1 MKEGLARLVGLV
13 GPCVNAGNWAV
24 AEVAWVM
31 TMALMMTTMMTKKQK
46 VQMKLHTG

>member
-31 TMALMMTTMMTKKQK
+31 MTMMMMMMKKQKQK
-46 VQMKLHTG
+46 VQTKLRTG